1 MKAKLEFE
9 LPDDQQDFN
18 VAINGLNFWRVLNSM
33 DQYLNS
39 NTKYAPDSMSKE
51 KYDTYD
57 EIRDKLFELM
67 SENNVSLDIVK

>member
-1 MKAKLEFE
+1 
-9 LPDDQQDFN
+9 
-18 VAINGLNFWRVLNSM
+18 M

-51 KYDTYD
+51 KYDTYE